1 MVYTLVLKNAAKLH
15 FLFHSTK
22 YLSRNSRILPF
33 FFHFVK
39 STSHFLLS
47 FDSFLYI
54 IIFIIAAKLLNIFQS
69 LFCSIDF
76 FAIFAFVMPH
86 KERHIIISLASNIN
100 QEAHLEAART
110 QLIQL
115 LTDVHFTR
123 AIFTD
128 PIGTLRQ
135 EPYLNQLCSG
145 TTALGM
151 NLLNEV
157 LKEIE
162 KRLGRTHN
170 EDGIVTLDLDLL
182 EYDGERFHL
191 RDWNRNYVKDL
202 INEL

>member
-1 MVYTLVLKNAAKLH
+1 MT
-15 FLFHSTK
+15 
-22 YLSRNSRILPF
+22 
-33 FFHFVK
+33 
-39 STSHFLLS
+39 
-47 FDSFLYI
+47 
-54 IIFIIAAKLLNIFQS
+54 
-69 LFCSIDF
+69 
-76 FAIFAFVMPH
+76 H
-86 KERHIIISLASNIN
+86 KEHHIIISLASNIN

-182 EYDGERFHL
+182 EYDSERFHL